1 METTS
6 VQYSESTI
14 AAEQQRFMVR
24 VYNWMTMGLVV
35 TAGIAYLVSTTP
47 AIVQMVSN
55 PWVLFPLII
64 AQLGLVIWLATRV
77 PTP

>member
-35 TAGIAYLVSTTP
+35 TAGISYLVSTTP
-47 AIVQMVSN
+47 AVVQMVAN
-55 PWVLFPLII
+55 P
-64 AQLGLVIWLATRV
+64 
-77 PTP
+77 